1 MLQEDT
7 HAQELTESNC
17 TFRSMRSKL
26 LLKKFS
32 NFAVD
37 SIFLSDEKLF
47 TVAPS
52 MNPQNDRVSLSCA
65 LVGVW

>member
-1 MLQEDT
+1 MLQDT

-17 TFRSMRSKL
+17 TSRSMRSKL
-26 LLKKFS
+26 LRKKFS
-32 NFAVD
+32 NFAVEF
-37 SIFLSDEKLF
+37 IFLSDEKLF

-52 MNPQNDRVSLSCA
+52 MNSQNDRVSLSCA